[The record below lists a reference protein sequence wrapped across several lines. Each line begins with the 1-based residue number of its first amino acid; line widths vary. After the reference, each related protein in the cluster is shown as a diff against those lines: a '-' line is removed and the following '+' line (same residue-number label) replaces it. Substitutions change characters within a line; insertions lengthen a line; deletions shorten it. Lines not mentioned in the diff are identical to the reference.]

1 MESFSSKIRKKT
13 KHPLLPMLFDVILEV
28 LARVIRQGKK
38 IKGIQIEKE
47 EVKFS
52 LFADDRI
59 LYIENHKDSI
69 KKIVTD
75 QQIQ

>member
-28 LARVIRQGKK
+28 LTRVIRQGKK
-38 IKGIQIEKE
+38 IKGIQIEK
-47 EVKFS
+47 KWNS

-69 KKIVTD
+69 KNIVTD